1 MPRPRLGQNQNPMHM
16 VWHDD
21 ESIQFCVREV
31 PRDLIP
37 TGGDHLAGLAK
48 SHLAVSNLAEGA
60 PAVHGADRHEIRTR
74 LRVIESDK
82 AERPAARFHDLSC
95 VCGWFFLV
103 EAAGSAMADP
113 TTPEP
118 EPRNV
123 NRPGMADPGPRTSE
137 RESTGHRRSLRVVP
151 GRICF
156 LIDSAFSTR
165 GRAGVFPAVRGGGYT
180 LPGGFDAKGSRGPR
194 AHQRAEASG
203 RSG

>member
-1 MPRPRLGQNQNPMHM
+1 MPRPRLDQNQNPMHM

-21 ESIQFCVREV
+21 ESIQLCVREV

-48 SHLAVSNLAEGA
+48 SHLAVSNFAEGA
-60 PAVHGADRHEIRTR
+60 PAVHGADRHEIRSR
-74 LRVIESDK
+74 LRVIESGK

-95 VCGWFFLV
+95 ACGWFFLV

-113 TTPEP
+113 
-118 EPRNV
+118 
-123 NRPGMADPGPRTSE
+123 GPRTPE

-156 LIDSAFSTR
+156 LIDSAFSTCGR
-165 GRAGVFPAVRGGGYT
+165 GGVFPAVRGGGYT

-203 RSG
+203 RAG